1 MAKTNLAVKNAS
13 LDLTVGPAG
22 GGQPMWGLNDQG
34 FSSSDAPL
42 FSTDPWDV
50 FWLGTRKLPG
60 ECDIV
65 PGGVAA
71 VEVNVKKGKGTS
83 GARVTLAGYAPK
95 QFQVTCEICTDDQ
108 WAELQDIIDVYWT
121 TPNKASNLTQI
132 AVSVFHPNLAWI
144 KIYSAVLVGVTPLV
158 RGKSGEG
165 FKMTTLTFQE
175 NAQPTKKN
183 VTKSAGPPAE
193 DKGLPDSHQAGGTPA
208 TPPSSVPANAS
219 VLGAPVS
226 E

>member
-1 MAKTNLAVKNAS
+1 MATALS
-13 LDLTVGPAG
+13 QTVGPAG
-22 GGQPMWGLNDQG
+22 GGQPIWGLNDQG
-34 FSSSDAPL
+34 ASSSTAPL
-42 FSTDPWDV
+42 FATDQWDR
-50 FWLGTRKLPG
+50 FWMGTRLLPG
-60 ECDIV
+60 ECEV
-65 PGGVAA
+65 MPGGIAA
-71 VEVNVKKGKGTS
+71 VEVNVKKGKGTA

-95 QFQVTCEICTDDQ
+95 QFQVTCEICTAEQ

-144 KIYSAVLVGVTPLV
+144 KIFSAVLVGVTPLV

-165 FKMTTLTFQE
+165 FMSTTLTFQE
-175 NAQPTKKN
+175 NATPQPKKN

-193 DKGLPDSHQAGGTPA
+193 APSLPNSNQAGATPAA

-219 VLGAPVS
+219 TSGAPVS

>member
-1 MAKTNLAVKNAS
+1 MAAISGQVQNF
-13 LDLTVGPAG
+13 GPGG
-22 GGQPMWGLNDQG
+22 GGQPVWGRNDQG
-34 FSSSDAPL
+34 ESSSDAPL
-42 FSTDPWDV
+42 FATDPWDT
-50 FWLGTRKLPG
+50 FWLGTRQLPG
-60 ECDIV
+60 QCEIS

-71 VEVNVKKGKGTS
+71 VEVNVKKGKGTA

-95 QFQVTCEICTDDQ
+95 QFQVTCEICTAAQ

-121 TPNKASNLTQI
+121 IPNKTSNLSQI

-144 KIYSAVLVGVTPLV
+144 KIFSAVLVQVTPLV

-175 NAQPTKKN
+175 NATPQKNKN

-193 DKGLPDSHQAGGTPA
+193 DPNLPNSNQRGGTPKP
-208 TPPSSVPANAS
+208 TPPSSNPANAS
-219 VLGAPVS
+219 VGGAPVS